1 VNEIQKNVEGN
12 LITCFKV
19 LPCDF
24 PRRYEV
30 SRENSPNLTSGSRL
44 VSATSRGR
52 SADHYNAMIRTVLRE
67 YYNNYVF
74 LSMRAR
80 IALVIL
86 HRLRF
91 GRGESES
98 WDLFLLRS
106 VQKGSGVHPT
116 SDPMDTGSK
125 ELGTRI

>member
-19 LPCDF
+19 LPDNF
-24 PRRYEV
+24 PR
-30 SRENSPNLTSGSRL
+30 SRENPPYLTSGPSL

-52 SADHYNAMIRTVLRE
+52 SSDHYTAMIRTVLRE

-74 LSMRAR
+74 LGMRAR
-80 IALVIL
+80 IALVRV
-86 HRLRF
+86 HRLTA

-98 WDLFLLRS
+98 
-106 VQKGSGVHPT
+106 
-116 SDPMDTGSK
+116 
-125 ELGTRI
+125 